1 MKKTVLIFLFVIS
14 SLLLGHSGR
23 TDSSGGHR
31 DNKNKSGLGYYH
43 YHHGY
48 GPHLHEDG
56 ICPYEI
62 KEEEVEVKKV
72 ESKKITSTTNNKLE
86 KKKRKLYYRIDDVY
100 TYLTW
105 KGYRGENSL
114 EKFKSDNGMSF
125 DTVID
130 EKVLELLGMEIKYK

>member
-1 MKKTVLIFLFVIS
+1 MKKLVLVFLFVIS
-14 SLLLGHSGR
+14 SLLLGHGGR
-23 TDSSGGHR
+23 TDSNGGHR

-56 ICPYEI
+56 ICPYEV
-62 KEEEVEVKKV
+62 KEEKVEVKKV
-72 ESKKITSTTNNKLE
+72 ESKKINSPTKKKLE
-86 KKKRKLYYRIDDVY
+86 KKKGKLSYSEDDVY

-105 KGYRGENSL
+105 KGYRGEKSL
-114 EKFKSDNGMSF
+114 EKFKSDNGMPF

-130 EKVLELLGMEIKYK
+130 EKVLKLLGMEIKYK